1 MCLTKFYKFV
11 TNRILIYTGFWLLV
25 LGLSAPP
32 LYAQAPQLPGAQ
44 QQSRPQQS
52 YPAQNPQD
60 PPPPPVGAPYAPE
73 PPLVKTPGGGSDSG
87 ITADGGEELEL
98 VQEGMTQEDIEAQIR
113 KDAFEAALQGL
124 LPLQP
129 LEIRKLLERFDRTQE
144 SVEVPVYPS
153 PKPEVTVETLSL
165 DPGSAPAVIKV
176 AYGHVTT
183 LNMVD
188 LSGEPWPIEDISWA
202 GNFEVIEA
210 GAQEGSHIL
219 RISPETEFAQGNIS
233 IRMLDL
239 KTPIIMSIETS
250 RDIVHY
256 RFDAIVPKYGPFAQ
270 TPLIQGSGM
279 SGINAG
285 GERGKD
291 LAATLAGLLPDDAI
305 RLRVLGSDG
314 RTTAFKVGT
323 MTYVRTPLTL
333 LSPGWN
339 SSAASADG
347 MRVYE
352 IKDTPVLL
360 LSDNGKMVRMKLAE
374 REDILE

>member
-1 MCLTKFYKFV
+1 MRLTTFYNFV
-11 TNRILIYTGFWLLV
+11 TNRILISAGFFLLFSS
-25 LGLSAPP
+25 LSAPA
-32 LYAQAPQLPGAQ
+32 LHAQVPQLPGGGQ
-44 QQSRPQQS
+44 QQSQPQQS
-52 YPAQNPQD
+52 VPVQSPQD
-60 PPPPPVGAPYAPE
+60 PPPPPGSTQPYNAQQNN
-73 PPLVKTPGGGSDSG
+73 T
-87 ITADGGEELEL
+87 ITTDGGESLQL
-98 VQEGMTQEDIEAQIR
+98 VEEGLTEEDIESQIR
-113 KDAFEAALQGL
+113 EDAFDAALQGL

-144 SVEVPVYPS
+144 SVEVPVYPN

-165 DPGSAPAVIKV
+165 DPGSAPATIKV

-202 GNFEVIEA
+202 GNFDVIEA

-270 TPLIQGSGM
+270 TPLIQGNGTTSINSG
-279 SGINAG
+279 G
-285 GERGKD
+285 GKGRE
-291 LAATLAGLLPDDAI
+291 LASMLAGMMPANAEKLHVTSD
-305 RLRVLGSDG
+305 GMGGDG
-314 RTTAFKVGT
+314 RTSAYRINGL
-323 MTYVRTPLTL
+323 TYVRTPLTL

-360 LSDNGKMVRMKLAE
+360 LSDNGKMVRMKLTV